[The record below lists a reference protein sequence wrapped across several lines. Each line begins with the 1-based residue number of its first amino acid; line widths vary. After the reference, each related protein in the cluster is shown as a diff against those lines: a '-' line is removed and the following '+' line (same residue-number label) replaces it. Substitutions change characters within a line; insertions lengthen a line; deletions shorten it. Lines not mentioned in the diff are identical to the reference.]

1 MKYRLFYISAALFLI
16 ASMAVQFV
24 SSYRR
29 NMSNVQDNIDL
40 KTEVAYE
47 KILFELYDAY
57 EVIDLMKQ
65 YVTKMIIKQKKQAL
79 KVCFFILC
87 TPAECRTLLEY
98 QALRPCIC
106 Y

>member
-65 YVTKMIIKQKKQAL
+65 YVTKMIIKQKKQA
-79 KVCFFILC
+79 
-87 TPAECRTLLEY
+87 
-98 QALRPCIC
+98 
-106 Y
+106 